1 MSRWAHIS
9 AVIRIDIHGKFV
21 TELRDGVIQ
30 QEELD
35 KYASEF
41 ASRMPKMTGSEGNA
55 SVFVNKLPGHSMSKA
70 HWDGKQYVWS
80 EYQTRYCLTIIGDLR
95 DRTPQKTRREFNA
108 ALRFLKDELGEDF
121 VWGVAKS
128 IKEMVR

>member
-9 AVIRIDIHGKFV
+9 AVIRIDIKDNFAQ
-21 TELRDGVIQ
+21 EFYDDVIQ
-30 QEELD
+30 QEKLDSFVQEL
-35 KYASEF
+35 
-41 ASRMPKMTGSEGNA
+41 ASRMPKITGSKGNA
-55 SVFVNKLPGHSMSKA
+55 SVFVNKLPGHSISRVY
-70 HWDGKQYVWS
+70 WSGIPYDYS
-80 EYQTRYCLTIIGDLR
+80 EYQTWYCLTIIGDLR

-128 IKEMVR
+128 IKEIVR